1 MARDAIEGID
11 DAELTQRLQRV
22 VGKLSRL
29 LRRGEPSVIGPGAMS
44 ALSTLATE
52 GPLRPS
58 DLATREGVRPPTM
71 TRIVTG
77 LEEGGYV
84 ERTVDPADRRASL
97 LAVTALGDDLVLG
110 TRTARRSHLARHL
123 ARLTPAERR
132 ALAAALP
139 VLETLAQTATE

>member
-44 ALSTLATE
+44 ALSTLANE

-84 ERTVDPADRRASL
+84 ERTVDPADRRA
-97 LAVTALGDDLVLG
+97 TWLG
-110 TRTARRSHLARHL
+110 
-123 ARLTPAERR
+123 
-132 ALAAALP
+132 
-139 VLETLAQTATE
+139 